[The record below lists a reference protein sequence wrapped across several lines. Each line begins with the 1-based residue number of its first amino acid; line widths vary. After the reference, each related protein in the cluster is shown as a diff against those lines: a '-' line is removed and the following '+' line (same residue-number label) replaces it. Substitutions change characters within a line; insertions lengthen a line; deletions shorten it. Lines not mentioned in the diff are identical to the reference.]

1 MRTKTDGTIQTTLD
15 FLRDIIAT
23 EMELPEDR
31 VFIYDE
37 RAKLPTDKGLF
48 VVLSYK
54 GAPKVIANRN
64 IPQTSVSDLSE
75 DQEINM
81 QEIIA
86 IDVMSQNREALER
99 KEEVL
104 MAINSM
110 YSQGIQEKNSFK
122 IFRNPSIEDLSALEG
137 AAMLKRYELS
147 VVVFSWYSKV
157 KLADYYEK
165 FSAELNTED
174 ETITIPLSS

>member
-1 MRTKTDGTIQTTLD
+1 
-15 FLRDIIAT
+15 
-23 EMELPEDR
+23 
-31 VFIYDE
+31 
-37 RAKLPTDKGLF
+37 
-48 VVLSYK
+48 
-54 GAPKVIANRN
+54 
-64 IPQTSVSDLSE
+64 
-75 DQEINM
+75 
-81 QEIIA
+81 
-86 IDVMSQNREALER
+86 MSQNREALER